1 MNVIAVMNPRI
12 LEYVNTLV
20 TLPLI
25 RVNNAGD
32 VASDSCEYA
41 GDVGLMGF
49 QLDVFHAWILILI

>member
-1 MNVIAVMNPRI
+1 M
-12 LEYVNTLV
+12 NTLV

-41 GDVGLMGF
+41 GDVASDSSEYAGDVGLMGF